1 MTNKQQQATY
11 FIFVFSC
18 KASSASDVDCF
29 EENESKSIR
38 TITGWASATA
48 SRLWERLGCIVQTLY
63 VLPANGYGVTT
74 ILCPSNR
81 SLMTALGVSVLFDV
95 HITARAFA
103 LETAEN
109 VYSMPCC
116 FHVTLLKALCGCDCT
131 DWALSQGFFSFR
143 LFGLGLMMLPWLT
156 FL

>member
-1 MTNKQQQATY
+1 MTIKQQKATY
-11 FIFVFSC
+11 FIFVYSC

-38 TITGWASATA
+38 TITGWAS
-48 SRLWERLGCIVQTLY
+48 LY
-63 VLPANGYGVTT
+63 VLPAYGYGVTT

-81 SLMTALGVSVLFDV
+81 SLMTALGVSVLFYV
-95 HITARAFA
+95 RITARAFA

-116 FHVTLLKALCGCDCT
+116 FHVTLLKALCGCDGT
-131 DWALSQGFFSFR
+131 DWALSQ
-143 LFGLGLMMLPWLT
+143 
-156 FL
+156 